1 MRATSRPSAR
11 PCRMPPAIWRR
22 CSRRAPCSCRTMPG
36 PIRLRPRLRARWLA
50 VAAIAL
56 VGLLYYKP
64 LKTYLG
70 RRAELAQRKAEVRLL
85 LAQKTA
91 LQHRV
96 DLAGGGEELLRQAR

>member
-1 MRATSRPSAR
+1 
-11 PCRMPPAIWRR
+11 
-22 CSRRAPCSCRTMPG
+22 MPG

-85 LAQKTA
+85 RAQKTA

-96 DLAGGGEELLRQAR
+96 DLAGGGEELLRQARLLGLVKPGEQLYIVKGIAAWRQAQSPARKHR